1 MFCYFNKKSGG
12 TEFYPSFMLL
22 IGDAL
27 DSRNRTLAVMAI
39 GQDESNVAPQNGA
52 HERRNWLE
60 MMWLVISSYD
70 YLCNCSR

>member
-1 MFCYFNKKSGG
+1 
-12 TEFYPSFMLL
+12 MLL

-27 DSRNRTLAVMAI
+27 DSRSRTLAVMAI

-70 YLCNCSR
+70 YLCNFSR

>member
-22 IGDAL
+22 IGDA
-27 DSRNRTLAVMAI
+27 LAVMAI

>member
-1 MFCYFNKKSGG
+1 
-12 TEFYPSFMLL
+12 MLL

>member
-1 MFCYFNKKSGG
+1 
-12 TEFYPSFMLL
+12 MLL

-70 YLCNCSR
+70 YLCNFSR

>member
-39 GQDESNVAPQNGA
+39 GQDE
-52 HERRNWLE
+52 
-60 MMWLVISSYD
+60 
-70 YLCNCSR
+70 